1 MFLESVFIIKKL
13 LPLVWEVF
21 IFAFLVF
28 YSQRVLFRNSRAD
41 IATLFFGFLFI
52 APVRLIVALTS
63 FSRAARFIRV
73 LPR

>member
-1 MFLESVFIIKKL
+1 

-21 IFAFLVF
+21 VLAFLVF
-28 YSQRVLFRNSRAD
+28 ALSAFYFKNSRAD

-52 APVRLIVALTS
+52 APVRLTVALTS
-63 FSRAARFIRV
+63 FSRTARFIRV